1 MYINKTLGHGSYIQ
15 KRLEREKP
23 VCTSAVNYWL
33 SRLQVLSISLVLS
46 FPHFACII
54 FTVGEIDIRQ
64 GGCFPSGVAS
74 PLSTLGLWA

>member
-23 VCTSAVNYWL
+23 VCTSAVNSWL

-46 FPHFACII
+46 FPHFACIFFFI
-54 FTVGEIDIRQ
+54 YFYQLDANYFTVLQWFLPYIDMSQ
-64 GGCFPSGVAS
+64 P
-74 PLSTLGLWA
+74 